1 MNDIGIWGLGVMGQ
15 NLALN
20 FASEGYSVSV
30 YNRTEDGEEN
40 IVSDFMDRVNSG
52 YFIEGFTSIAEFVS
66 SLKKDKI
73 VLIMVKAGTI
83 LDSVIEILVPL
94 LSENDIIID
103 GGNSDYMD
111 TFRRCKYLLKKDI
124 EYIGCGI
131 SGGSE
136 GALKGPSMM
145 PGGSSHAWDKIS
157 AMFKNISAKDKYG
170 NPCCEWIGKDGA
182 GHFVKTV
189 HNGIEYAVMQI
200 IAEVY
205 DIQKKL
211 LCFDNATISDNFKN
225 WQTDELKNYL
235 FEITS
240 NLLILKDKDSNYILD
255 SILDKSSQ
263 KGTGKNTVIASFDYN
278 IPTPLISEAVNARL
292 ISGFYSNRTQLNQL
306 YKMEKISEINKK
318 EVEESLYDGI
328 YLAILFSYLNGLE
341 LIRESSL
348 KNNWNIDLGNIIK
361 VWKAGCIIQSDILYF
376 LEDVVLDSNNSEG
389 LYLNQ
394 KIAKEVNT
402 RECSLRKL
410 VVNAILSG
418 TPVSVLSSAV
428 SFIDSLKSLQLPANL
443 IQIQRDFFGYHG
455 YEKTNRDGQIYH
467 LDGEV

>member
-20 FASEGYSVSV
+20 FASKGYSISV
-30 YNRTEDGEEN
+30 YNRTEDGEDN
-40 IVSDFMDRVNSG
+40 IVSDFMDKVDSD
-52 YFIEGFTSIAEFVS
+52 YSIEGFTSISEFVS

-83 LDSVIEILVPL
+83 LDSVIEVIVPL
-94 LSENDIIID
+94 LSKNDIIID

-111 TFRRCKYLLKKDI
+111 TLRRLEYLSEKDI
-124 EYIGCGI
+124 DYIGCGI

-145 PGGSSHAWDKIS
+145 PGGSFQAWDKIS
-157 AMFKNISAKDKYG
+157 SMFRDISAKDKYG

-211 LCFDNATISDNFKN
+211 LCFDNVTISDNFKN

-292 ISGFYSNRTQLNQL
+292 ISGFYSNRTQLNQF
-306 YKMEKISEINKK
+306 YKMGKISEINKK

-376 LEDVVLDSNNSEG
+376 LEDVVLDSNNSES

-394 KIAKEVNT
+394 KIAKEVNA
-402 RECSLRKL
+402 RESSLRKL

-455 YEKTNRDGQIYH
+455 YEKINRDGQIYH